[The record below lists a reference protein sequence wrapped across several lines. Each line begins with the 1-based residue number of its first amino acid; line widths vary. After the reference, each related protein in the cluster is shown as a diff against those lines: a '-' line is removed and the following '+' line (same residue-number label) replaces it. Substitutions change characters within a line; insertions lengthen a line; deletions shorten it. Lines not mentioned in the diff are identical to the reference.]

1 MLRYN
6 WEVGSKTP
14 GRRWIPY
21 HLRFW
26 LFGGLSFATH
36 YSAQVFREGIP
47 MTTRALITGGAG
59 FIGSHLA
66 ERLLEQGQQVT
77 IIDNLSTGQF
87 ENIAHLEKRIGFHYA
102 IEDIRNTSVMD

>member
-6 WEVGSKTP
+6 KDIGPKTP
-14 GRRWIPY
+14 NCRWTPDY
-21 HLRFW
+21 LHLWR
-26 LFGGLSFATH
+26 FGGLLFIIQRSFF
-36 YSAQVFREGIP
+36 VREFP

-66 ERLLEQGQQVT
+66 EQLLEQGQQVT

-87 ENIAHLEKRIGFHYA
+87 ENIAHLEKRLGFHYA
-102 IEDIRNTSVMD
+102 IE